1 MIPTEIAT
9 RLQLLLSEELG
20 AVDRVRPLPADL
32 PQLDK
37 GARFMAR
44 IQEALPDGTYRAMV
58 ADHQITLA
66 LPESA
71 KSGDVLEL
79 VVTGR
84 AQNAVTARIAT
95 PPVQP
100 GQQASAQPSISQTG
114 QLISQLLTGRHTPAQ
129 TMALNASAPLV
140 AEPPQSAANLVP
152 ALKTAVAQS
161 GLFYEAHQAQWVA
174 GKLPLEVLMQEP
186 QARTPPLPPPAAE
199 QVAQQTAPQTAQ
211 PAHPDAAQLNQ
222 RPVAQAP
229 QPQNLA
235 GNEANPA
242 APNAQR
248 PAVDADGQPI
258 PQTPQRVAEPL
269 MPVVHQQLDT
279 LATNQAVWQG
289 LAWPGQPMQ
298 WEISESP
305 VEDREHRRADDEEGT
320 VWQST
325 LRMQMPLLGNLE
337 ARLVITSAG
346 VAIRLDADSDEIAA
360 RLQSGSE
367 RLSDALAAA
376 GVTMTGFAAV
386 HDQAAAPGSPSG
398 AANG

>member
-9 RLQLLLSEELG
+9 RLQLLLNEELG

-32 PQLDK
+32 PQLDR

-44 IQEALPDGTYRAMV
+44 IQEALPDGTYKAMV
-58 ADHQITLA
+58 ADHQVTLA

-79 VVTGR
+79 IVTGR
-84 AQNAVTARIAT
+84 TQNMVTARIAT
-95 PPVQP
+95 LLPEATQP
-100 GQQASAQPSISQTG
+100 SAQPSISQTG

-140 AEPPQSAANLVP
+140 AEPPQTAANLVP

-174 GKLPLEVLMQEP
+174 GKLPLEALMQEP

-199 QVAQQTAPQTAQ
+199 QASSQTPSPAQQPSPPEATLINQRQTVLQPQTLN
-211 PAHPDAAQLNQ
+211 AAG
-222 RPVAQAP
+222 V
-229 QPQNLA
+229 
-235 GNEANPA
+235 EANPA
-242 APNAQR
+242 APNVQR
-248 PAVDADGQPI
+248 PAVDADGPALSQS
-258 PQTPQRVAEPL
+258 PQRVAEPL

-289 LAWPGQPMQ
+289 MAWPGQPIQ
-298 WEISESP
+298 WEISESS
-305 VEDREHRRADDEEGT
+305 VDDREQRRADDEEGT

-367 RLSDALAAA
+367 HLSVALAAA

-386 HDQAAAPGSPSG
+386 HEHSQGTTDRSG
-398 AANG
+398 APHG